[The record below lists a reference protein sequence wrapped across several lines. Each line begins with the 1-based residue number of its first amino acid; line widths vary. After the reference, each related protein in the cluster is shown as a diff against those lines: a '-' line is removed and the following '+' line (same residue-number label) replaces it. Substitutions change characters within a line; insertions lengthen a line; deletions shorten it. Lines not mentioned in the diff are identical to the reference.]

1 MKRVAVS
8 QSNYIPWKGYF
19 DQISRV
25 DEFIF
30 LDSVQYTRRD
40 WRNRNQLKGPSG
52 LIWLTI
58 PVHSKGNYTLSIDQI
73 QISENHW
80 RERHL
85 KTIFSNYSRSRQFH
99 HVFPIIEQAYADA
112 NSSFLSE
119 VNKTLIRR
127 FSEYLGLNVDFKT
140 CRQYELVA
148 GKNDRILSICLQSQA
163 TCYLSGPAARSYLD
177 LPLFESHGIS
187 VEFMNYGNYPEYT
200 QSWGAF
206 QHRVSIIDLLLNC
219 GLDSNRFLGYL

>member
-1 MKRVAVS
+1 MKRVAIS

-40 WRNRNQLKGPSG
+40 WRNRNQLKGPNG

-80 RERHL
+80 RDRHL
-85 KTIFSNYSRSRQFH
+85 KTIFANYSRSKQFKR
-99 HVFPIIEQAYADA
+99 VFPIIEQAYADA
-112 NSSFLSE
+112 TSSFLSE
-119 VNKTLIRR
+119 VNRTLIRR
-127 FSEYLGLNVDFKT
+127 FSDYLGFDVDFKT
-140 CRQYELVA
+140 CRNYDLVA
-148 GKNDRILSICLQSQA
+148 GKNERILSICLQSQA
-163 TCYLSGPAARSYLD
+163 SCYLSGPAARSYLD
-177 LPLFESHGIS
+177 VRLFESHGIS
-187 VEFMNYGNYPEYT
+187 VEFMDYDRYPEYI
-200 QSWGAF
+200 QNWGPF
-206 QHRVSIIDLLLNC
+206 QGRVSIIDLLLNC
-219 GLDSNRFLGYL
+219 GSDSRDFICCL